1 MKFGKSIHLAFAAAL
16 VALALLSPQA
26 AYAAGDLTV
35 QRLQPGGTS
44 FEPATDADAS
54 AVDAS
59 SEDDL
64 AQAEDEASGGA
75 TSDDAD
81 DGVAIE
87 IPIRIKHAP

>member
-1 MKFGKSIHLAFAAAL
+1 MKFVKSIHLAFAAAL

-26 AYAAGDLTV
+26 AYAAGDRTV

-44 FEPATDADAS
+44 FESTTDADAS
-54 AVDAS
+54 AGDAS
-59 SEDDL
+59 SEDTL
-64 AQAEDEASGGA
+64 AQSEDE

-81 DGVAIE
+81 GGITVE